1 MVGMK
6 DLLDLDFRQLRELCR
21 QMGLKEYKAGEL
33 FRGLHRQHK
42 TDLGSFTTLR
52 AAEREA
58 LTGQYHILRL
68 EKAKERRSRGVTKVT
83 LKLPDGKLIETVLM
97 KAGGEKHTVCVSSQ
111 VGCPVRC
118 LFCSTGKM
126 GFKRNLTAGEILAQI
141 YHFAPQQEI
150 SNVVFMGM
158 GEPFLNYDNVLK
170 AARTLNHSL
179 GMGIAAR
186 KIVISTVGIIDGI
199 RRLAQEKEQFRLAWS
214 LISPF
219 DETRRQLITLR
230 SLPSIDETIDAIR
243 DYQRRT
249 KRRVTIEYVVI
260 DGVNDRFKDTDAL
273 IDIAKALD
281 SHVNLIPYNPA
292 FGAEYKE
299 GNVSALY
306 NQLQKMGVL
315 ATIRKSMGAEI
326 NAACGQL
333 AAG

>member
-1 MVGMK
+1 MQEITGLSFEEATK
-6 DLLDLDFRQLRELCR
+6 AC
-21 QMGLKEYKAGEL
+21 MGLGFPLFKAREI
-33 FRGLHRQHK
+33 FRGVHRQHK
-42 TDLGSFTTLR
+42 QDFDSFTTLSKE
-52 AAEREA
+52 ERE
-58 LTGQYHILRL
+58 RL
-68 EKAKERRSRGVTKVT
+68 GKHFYLAELSPAKEQKGREVKKVSF
-83 LKLPDGKLIETVLM
+83 KLEDGKLIEAVLM
-97 KAGGEKHTVCVSSQ
+97 KARGEKNTVCVSSQ

-126 GFKRNLTAGEILAQI
+126 GFKRNLTAGEILGQV
-141 YHFAPQQEI
+141 YHFARQHEI

-158 GEPFLNYDNVLK
+158 GEPLLNYDDVMV

-186 KIVISTVGIIDGI
+186 KIVISTVGIIEGI
-199 RRLAQEKEQFRLAWS
+199 RKLAREKEQFRLAWS

-219 DETRRQLITLR
+219 DDVRKRLIALR
-230 SLPSIDETIDAIR
+230 SLPSIGETIDAIN

-260 DGVNDRFKDTDAL
+260 DGVNDRYRDTDAL
-273 IDIAKALD
+273 IDTAKALN

-292 FGAEYKE
+292 FGADYKE

-306 NQLQKMGVL
+306 NALQNKGVL
-315 ATIRKSMGAEI
+315 TTIRKSLGAEI

-333 AAG
+333 VGR